1 MTGRESV
8 AMILVTQ
15 ANRYGHCSHF
25 GCSFKKKQII
35 VDISEQTFYI
45 ASIQLEI
52 IMPRTKE
59 YLREEVLDVATQVF
73 WEKGYRNA
81 SINDLVQATGLN
93 KHSMYNE
100 FGNKDGL
107 FLACLDYY
115 AKETTKEQTAIIH
128 KQPLGFKNIELYFH
142 YTIEL
147 ASSGKFNACLLINT
161 AVEKEGLNDQINDLT
176 RKYLSL
182 QERAFYDCLRA
193 AQKTGE
199 ISKHKDIEML
209 AKYLM
214 CFLEGINVMGKTN
227 STKRSLQ
234 LLVNEVLS
242 RVKG

>member
-1 MTGRESV
+1 MSQPRYSGRKVTGMPPSMTWYRQQGS
-8 AMILVTQ
+8 
-15 ANRYGHCSHF
+15 
-25 GCSFKKKQII
+25 
-35 VDISEQTFYI
+35 IST
-45 ASIQLEI
+45 
-52 IMPRTKE
+52 
-59 YLREEVLDVATQVF
+59 VC
-73 WEKGYRNA
+73 
-81 SINDLVQATGLN
+81 
-93 KHSMYNE
+93 E

-142 YTIEL
+142 Y
-147 ASSGKFNACLLINT
+147 T